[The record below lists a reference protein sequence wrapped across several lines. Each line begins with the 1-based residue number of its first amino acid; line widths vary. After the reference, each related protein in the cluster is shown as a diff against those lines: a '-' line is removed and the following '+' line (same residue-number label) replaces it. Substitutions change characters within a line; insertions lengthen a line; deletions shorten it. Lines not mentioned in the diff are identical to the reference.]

1 MESVYFDKNAEMCK
15 ITFAWAHD
23 KKFQSEVL
31 GSISSIVKKA
41 VRTIGTLIQCEKES
55 HRSSTELF
63 KTQDGCQEPDPSREV
78 LRELLGELGH
88 SNSKSLAGGLVLS
101 LGAKGGLLGVQREG
115 EYLCQG
121 TAGEV
126 FLEMGV
132 VAVLKNP
139 RKGERENLK

>member
-1 MESVYFDKNAEMCK
+1 MQKCVKLLLPEPMIRSFKV
-15 ITFAWAHD
+15 
-23 KKFQSEVL
+23 EVL

-41 VRTIGTLIQCEKES
+41 VRTIGTLIQCEKERD
-55 HRSSTELF
+55 RSGTELF
-63 KTQDGCQEPDPSREV
+63 KTQGGRQEPDPSREV
-78 LRELLGELGH
+78 LRELPGELGH
-88 SNSKSLAGGLVLS
+88 SNSKSLTGGLLLR

>member
-1 MESVYFDKNAEMCK
+1 M
-15 ITFAWAHD
+15 
-23 KKFQSEVL
+23 L
-31 GSISSIVKKA
+31 GFISSIVKKA
-41 VRTIGTLIQCEKES
+41 VRTIATLIQCEKERDHS
-55 HRSSTELF
+55 GTELF
-63 KTQDGCQEPDPSREV
+63 KTQDGRQEPDPSREV

-88 SNSKSLAGGLVLS
+88 SNSKNLARGLLLR

-126 FLEMGV
+126 FLEIGV

-139 RKGERENLK
+139 RKGERVNLK